1 LIFHKLQHYCSSL
14 QENARK
20 PTETGA
26 KQEFR
31 RFWEAQVLAE
41 ERQNKILSLVKS
53 RHSISITEIQKRLKV
68 SRETI
73 RRDLLALAEQRKLR
87 KTHGGAISLNTQ
99 EPDMAV
105 RQTTNVV
112 GKRAIG
118 RLAASM
124 VPDGASIILAGGTT
138 VQSAAEE
145 LAQRERLTVFT
156 NCLATS
162 MKLSSR
168 NNNRVHLLGGE
179 IQPENRACLGRDTT
193 LMLSNYFADFA
204 IVGAGAISPGG
215 VLMDFSREEAELHSL
230 MLKSAQ
236 NVIVVA
242 DHNKFGRYAPVRVDS
257 LEAAHFLVTDRDPE
271 ADIAEL
277 LSAMSLELLV
287 ADTAAPE
294 QLF

>member
-1 LIFHKLQHYCSSL
+1 M
-14 QENARK
+14 
-20 PTETGA
+20 
-26 KQEFR
+26 
-31 RFWEAQVLAE
+31 VLAE

-87 KTHGGAISLNTQ
+87 KTHGGAISLSAQ
-99 EPDMAV
+99 EPDIAI
-105 RQTTNVV
+105 RQTTNVD

-138 VQSAAEE
+138 VQSAADE
-145 LAQRERLTVFT
+145 LVHRERLTIFT
-156 NCLATS
+156 NCLASS
-162 MKLSSR
+162 MKLSAL

-257 LEAAHFLVTDRDPE
+257 LEAAHFLVTDLEPE
-271 ADIAEL
+271 SDIAEI
-277 LSAMSLELLV
+277 LSAMSLEVLV
-287 ADTAAPE
+287 ANVHAQRAT
-294 QLF
+294 

>member
-1 LIFHKLQHYCSSL
+1 M
-14 QENARK
+14 
-20 PTETGA
+20 
-26 KQEFR
+26 
-31 RFWEAQVLAE
+31 LAE

-277 LSAMSLELLV
+277 LGHV
-287 ADTAAPE
+287 A
-294 QLF
+294 

>member
-1 LIFHKLQHYCSSL
+1 
-14 QENARK
+14 
-20 PTETGA
+20 
-26 KQEFR
+26 
-31 RFWEAQVLAE
+31 VLAE

-87 KTHGGAISLNTQ
+87 KTHGGAISLSAQ

-105 RQTTNVV
+105 RQTTNVD

-138 VQSAAEE
+138 VQSAADE

-156 NCLATS
+156 NCLASS
-162 MKLSSR
+162 MKLSNH

-179 IQPENRACLGRDTT
+179 IQSENRACLGRDTT

-257 LEAAHFLVTDRDPE
+257 LEAAHFLVTDRRPE
-271 ADIAEL
+271 PDIVEI

-287 ADTAAPE
+287 ADAATPE
-294 QLF
+294 